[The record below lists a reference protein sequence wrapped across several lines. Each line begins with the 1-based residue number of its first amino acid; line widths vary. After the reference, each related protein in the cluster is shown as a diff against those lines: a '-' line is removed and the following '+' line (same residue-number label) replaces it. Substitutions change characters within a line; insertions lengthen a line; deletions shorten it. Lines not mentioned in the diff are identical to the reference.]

1 MRKGFDVRVGDG
13 DQENDAARD
22 GQDNIANVG
31 EEVLTKFRAVGRIEK
46 QSEFIGEQAHADSDE
61 GAGDENPF
69 HVIVVVQN
77 SQNTA

>member
-31 EEVLTKFRAVGRIEK
+31 EEVLIHPCAAGAVEK
-46 QSEFIGEQAHADSDE
+46 QPDFISEQAHADSDQ

-69 HVIVVVQN
+69 HVMVVIQN